1 MVDQLPVSEDILQ
14 IMNILSRSCKL
25 LAQSFLLQLII
36 GLSDNDRNISDVVD
50 DKEYASQD
58 EIDNQNHFK
67 SIVDIKM
74 IIEFHSIMIRID
86 QKVDIVR

>member
-50 DKEYASQD
+50 NKEYASQH